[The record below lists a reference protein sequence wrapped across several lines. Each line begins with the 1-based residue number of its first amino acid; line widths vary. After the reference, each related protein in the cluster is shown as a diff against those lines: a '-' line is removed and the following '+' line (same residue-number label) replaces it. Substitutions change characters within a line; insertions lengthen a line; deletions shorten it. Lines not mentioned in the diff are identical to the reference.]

1 MHIVEANDGAGRP
14 ADGSGV
20 THPPSRPGPF
30 RRRRR
35 ARRIGRRSA
44 VTLALLVAIS
54 TAASGCRPPSCTE
67 PFPAAMWQE
76 DVTDPAPWPTGGTA
90 RPEPRSLFD
99 TDADGMED
107 MVEGATG
114 EPVIAV
120 TVHRA
125 AGNLV
130 FVSEFGVVAPVRQL
144 GSDHDGDGRSD
155 IILAAATEN
164 GHPGRTYVIPG
175 STLPGTYDPA
185 DAGIRLVDSW
195 LPTDDNRVGDLD
207 GDGADDLVFTGDFE
221 TWVFDGAEIMAAGPG
236 EDYPFSP
243 VILSG
248 ALANSVQITPNLYA
262 LVRVDDPDE
271 VVLRV
276 GEAELRFT
284 TANSGLPVSQNDFAN
299 LGASIVDGPDGEAW
313 LVVWVDGT
321 GGTVTARWAWDL
333 DSVCDG
339 STPPT
344 MVDGEG

>member
-1 MHIVEANDGAGRP
+1 MHIVEANDGADRP

-20 THPPSRPGPF
+20 THPPGRPGPF
-30 RRRRR
+30 RRRPG

-44 VTLALLVAIS
+44 VTLALLVAL
-54 TAASGCRPPSCTE
+54 TTGASGCRPPSCTE

-76 DVTDPAPWPTGGTA
+76 DVTDPAPWPAGGTA
-90 RPEPRSLFD
+90 RPGPRSLFD
-99 TDADGMED
+99 SDGDGVED
-107 MVEGATG
+107 MVAGATG

-120 TVHRA
+120 TVYRA
-125 AGNLV
+125 SGNLV
-130 FVSEFGVVAPVRQL
+130 FTSQFGVVAPVRQL

-155 IILAAATEN
+155 IILAAATDR
-164 GHPGRTYVIPG
+164 GYPGRTYVIPG
-175 STLPGTYDPA
+175 STTAGTYDPA
-185 DAGIRLVDSW
+185 DAGIHLVDSW

-207 GDGADDLVFTGDFE
+207 GDGSDDLVFTGDFE

-248 ALANSVQITPNLYA
+248 ALANSVQITPSLYA

-284 TANSGLPVSQNDFAN
+284 TADSGLPVSQNDFAH

-313 LVVWVDGT
+313 LVVWIDGA
-321 GGTVTARWAWDL
+321 GGTITARWAWDL

-339 STPPT
+339 SAPPE